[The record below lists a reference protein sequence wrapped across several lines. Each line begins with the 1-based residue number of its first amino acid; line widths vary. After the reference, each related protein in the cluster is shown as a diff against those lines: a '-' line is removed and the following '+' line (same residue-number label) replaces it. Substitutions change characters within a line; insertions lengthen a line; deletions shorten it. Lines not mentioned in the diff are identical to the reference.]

1 MATAAAELARQGSS
15 LVIIIVLGFGFE
27 LTIRNSQLAIQIP
40 RSPSNWQQATSG
52 GELQATICDLQ
63 LTSTSAANARTV
75 ASFWFLSLR
84 CDGKLVQASNN
95 GFYKLVPSRATPSF
109 HGD

>member
-1 MATAAAELARQGSS
+1 MATAAAELARRGSS

-27 LTIRNSQLAIQIP
+27 LTIRNSQSKFRDP
-40 RSPSNWQQATSG
+40 QATSG

-63 LTSTSAANARTV
+63 LTSTSAANAITV

-95 GFYKLVPSRATPSF
+95 GFYKLIPSRATPSF